1 MARRRKLDD
10 VRVDIEGKSCVFVGA
25 STNMVGRKLGDFI
38 DRFDVV
44 IKTMGAS
51 GNVGILPEDLGA
63 RNDVIFVNAVVER
76 QHRPL
81 NLKKLASKGVKQ
93 IVFRK
98 SMRCRKYTEKD
109 DNPLGIS
116 KTQYN
121 RITGIAGMPL
131 MAAQASQWMLD
142 RGAGFIFITGC
153 DFYMHNGLKTNI
165 RKVTPNKYWIKGY
178 QQPPCGKKK
187 PRGVKRWGQSVGRPT
202 KPSAGHNIPS
212 HLEWFAKHIHDGKIY
227 CDDILANILN
237 AWFEDSKEAEAELK
251 RIQMVRANIRRERR
265 TELSRLIGPVR

>member
-1 MARRRKLDD
+1 MARRRKRDD

-25 STNMVGRKLGDFI
+25 STNMLGRKLGDFI

-63 RNDVIFVNAVVER
+63 RNDVIFINAVVER

-109 DNPLGIS
+109 NNPLGIS
-116 KTQYN
+116 KTQYSH
-121 RITGIAGMPL
+121 ITGIAGMPL
-131 MAAQASQWMLD
+131 MAAQASQWMMD

-153 DFYMHNGLKTNI
+153 DFYMHNGLETDI
-165 RKVTPNKYWIKGY
+165 GKVTPQKYWIKGY
-178 QQPPCGKKK
+178 QKPPCGKTK
-187 PRGVKRWGQSVGRPT
+187 PRGAKRWGQSVGRPT

-212 HLEWFAKHIHDGKIY
+212 HLEWFAKHIHNGKIY
-227 CDDILANILN
+227 CDDILANIIN
-237 AWFEDSKEAEAELK
+237 EWFADSKEVEAERK
-251 RIQMVRANIRRERR
+251 RIHMVRENIRRDRR